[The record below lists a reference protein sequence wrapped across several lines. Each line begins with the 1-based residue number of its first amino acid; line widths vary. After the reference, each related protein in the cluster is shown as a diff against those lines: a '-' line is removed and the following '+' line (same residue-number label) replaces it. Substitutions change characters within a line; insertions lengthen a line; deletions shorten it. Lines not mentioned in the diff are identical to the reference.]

1 MKKTLKISHDPST
14 WPPGSSPAPGLVSYC
29 GAGVSIDVF
38 GALLMTAVVTRPPSI
53 GRFHLSDFWAWI
65 RYFHALSQTNDLRL
79 SNAYLDLDPHQ
90 KTILSDDWGMGF
102 ATFAL
107 SNALSVQGWAQTYDL
122 ARLHPKAFQLTSKG
136 KRGPAKSPDFVGIT
150 PSGSL
155 VILECKGSQG
165 LATLPTILSN
175 GRLQKRS
182 LIVHPSLQV
191 EETLVSGLYIAAHG
205 SQISSELSFIDPP
218 IIRSEEFSSTAID
231 SAEIRRTIFRHQL
244 ASTLMLMGLALP
256 AQEMMNPVGDH
267 WWRFSREALN
277 GIEES
282 LRGQNPGAFRFSL
295 GNPLGLSRGYIPLT
309 GEIGIDPNLLE
320 ILLATESHLDPFLRY
335 RFEELVEIDSA
346 EQPKSDKGLRDNN
359 LYSKL
364 RLPCGARLAVTCS
377 LHDRDS
383 RTERKPK

>member
-1 MKKTLKISHDPST
+1 MKKILKISHDPST
-14 WPPGSSPAPGLVSYC
+14 WPPGNPPAPGLVSHC
-29 GAGVSIDVF
+29 GAGVSIDAF
-38 GALLMTAVVTRPPSI
+38 GALLMTSVVTRPPSI

-79 SNAYLDLDPHQ
+79 SSAYLDLDPHQ

-102 ATFAL
+102 ATFVL
-107 SNALSVQGWAQTYDL
+107 SNALSVQGWAQTNDL
-122 ARLHPKAFQLTSKG
+122 VRLHPKAFQLTSRG

-150 PSGSL
+150 PKGSL

-175 GRLQKRS
+175 GRPQKRS

-191 EETLVSGLYIAAHG
+191 EETLVSGLYIAAQG
-205 SQISSELSFIDPP
+205 SRISSELIFIDPP
-218 IIRSEEFSSTAID
+218 IIRSEEFSSATID

-256 AQEMMNPVGDH
+256 AQEIMNPAGDQ
-267 WWRFSREALN
+267 WWAFSREALH

-282 LRGQNPGAFRFSL
+282 LRGQNPGSFRFNL
-295 GNPLGLSRGYIPLT
+295 GDSSGISRGYIPIS
-309 GEIGIDPNLLE
+309 GEIGVDPNLLE
-320 ILLATESHLDPFLRY
+320 ILLTAESHLDPYLRY
-335 RFEELVEIDSA
+335 RFDELVDIHST
-346 EQPKSDKGLRDNN
+346 EQSESDTKFSDKN

-364 RLPCGARLAVTCS
+364 NLPCGARLAVTCS
-377 LHDRDS
+377 VHDRDS
-383 RTERKPK
+383 QTERKPK